1 MAISGVKSVKSRMRS
16 ITSDIAS
23 NKAVQ
28 FVNAVGAQA
37 GVLSKEKAPLEYGAL
52 HNSQRFDVTKG
63 NGYVVG
69 TLSYNTMYASILND
83 GVYKW
88 NPRPPDKKAGPAW
101 NPNATTHFLEYGF
114 ESNEA
119 KAMINK
125 FLKVFKI

>member
-1 MAISGVKSVKSRMRS
+1 MAISGVRSVKSRMR
-16 ITSDIAS
+16 DVAS
-23 NKAVQ
+23 NVTNDKAMK

-37 GVLSKEKAPLEYGAL
+37 GILSKEKAPLEYGTL
-52 HNSQRFDVTKG
+52 HNSQRLDVTKG
-63 NGYVVG
+63 SGYVVG

-88 NPRPPDKKAGPAW
+88 NPRSPEEKAGPAW
-101 NPNATTHFLEYGF
+101 NPDATTHFLEHGF
-114 ESNEA
+114 ESDEA